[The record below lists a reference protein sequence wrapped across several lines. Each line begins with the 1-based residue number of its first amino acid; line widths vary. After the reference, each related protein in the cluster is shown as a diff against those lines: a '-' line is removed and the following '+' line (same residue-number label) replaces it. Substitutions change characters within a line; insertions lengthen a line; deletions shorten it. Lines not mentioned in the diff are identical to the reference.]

1 MGGLT
6 ECSFLHILDMHAGA
20 LGAEVTR
27 QSIPNLAVK
36 LYSGDN
42 TVGGALWENSSAPAA
57 NYATITLKFVLSSLI
72 IINNLNTYTHWW
84 IQKKEKPK
92 VAKFFDIINKH
103 YKLLW

>member
-57 NYATITLKFVLSSLI
+57 NYATITENFVLSSLTI
-72 IINNLNTYTHWW
+72 LNINNTYIH
-84 IQKKEKPK
+84 
-92 VAKFFDIINKH
+92 
-103 YKLLW
+103 

>member
-1 MGGLT
+1 MT

-57 NYATITLKFVLSSLI
+57 NYATITEIFVLSSLTI
-72 IINNLNTYTHWW
+72 LNLNNTYINYW
-84 IQKKEKPK
+84 IQKCQKM
-92 VAKFFDIINKH
+92 H
-103 YKLLW
+103 